1 MYSRFV
7 IPPLLL
13 TVALASSLL
22 LTSCAPKP
30 SGEDSSS
37 KPVLLYSYYFNA
49 EGENRYPADGNF
61 SEYMMELQK
70 DFEVRVHAEPLNEET
85 LSDVKVLLIANP
97 NDKAVE
103 GFPPPH
109 HVNDSDIETLTAF
122 VINGGGLIT
131 NHNQEKHNLETE
143 NFNRLLAQFG
153 IQTTEDYTEAK
164 AIELS
169 EDTPIIGGLM
179 WAYIIGNSIQI
190 DSDHPASPFAIVTN
204 DVSQE
209 PLKGTW
215 NAEGILM
222 AGAEPGKGKVLVIT
236 DSGWVLN
243 AALNGEEAGGVV
255 IENHDNREIARKL
268 ARWAAGLVVN

>member
-1 MYSRFV
+1 MYSRS
-7 IPPLLL
+7 ITPPLLL
-13 TVALASSLL
+13 AAALAFSLL
-22 LTSCAPKP
+22 LTACGPKP
-30 SGEDSSS
+30 SAENASA

-49 EGENRYPADGNF
+49 EGENRYPADGVF
-61 SEYMMELQK
+61 SEYMKELET
-70 DFEVRVHAEPLNEET
+70 DFEVRVHADPLNEET

-109 HVNDSDIETLTAF
+109 HVNDSDIKTLTAF
-122 VINGGGLIT
+122 VNNGGGLIT
-131 NHNQEKHNLETE
+131 NHNQEKHNLETK
-143 NFNRLLAQFG
+143 NFNRLLKQFG
-153 IQTTEDYTEAK
+153 IHTTEDYTEAK

-215 NAEGILM
+215 NAEGILL
-222 AGAEPGKGKVLVIT
+222 AGAEPGKGRVLVIT

-268 ARWAAGLVVN
+268 ARWTAGL